1 MLLAVATAR
10 EFGLTDQQIA
20 TGLANFQAPV
30 GRCSVET
37 IGSWTVIDDS
47 YNSSPE
53 AFAAACGLLGEWPA
67 EARQILVCGDMLEL
81 GEAASACHQ
90 DAGLTIARAG
100 IDRVFAMGDFSRD
113 VVESALGSGLDP
125 NYGEAFGKNEM
136 PSLLHRLQQTLKSG
150 DVILVKGS
158 RGMRMERV
166 IEWLRSEALAADQ
179 IVVPQIET
187 IPGLE

>member
-47 YNSSPE
+47 YNASPE
-53 AFAAACGLLGEWPA
+53 AFTAACGLLGGWA
-67 EARQILVCGDMLEL
+67 TEARRILVCGDMLEL
-81 GEAASACHQ
+81 GAAASACHQ
-90 DAGLTIARAG
+90 DAGLSIARSG
-100 IDRVFAMGDFSRD
+100 IDRVFALGDFSRD
-113 VVESALGSGLDP
+113 VVGSALDSGLNP
-125 NYGEAFGKNEM
+125 NCGEAFGKNEM
-136 PSLLHRLQQTLKSG
+136 PSLLQRLQQTLRAG
-150 DVILVKGS
+150 DVLLIKGS

-179 IVVPQIET
+179 IVVPQIEI